1 MSDANRNSHLWRI
14 SKTVIYFAVSLSV
27 VQKNTRLMSQLIKT
41 KLHIPPPRPDL
52 VPRPRLIERLNI
64 GAQRKLILI
73 SAPPGFGKTTLV
85 SEWIQSR
92 QVPTAW
98 LSLDDGDNDP
108 ARFFAYLIAALQTV
122 QPDVGE
128 ATTTMLR
135 APQLAPFESLLTPLL
150 NDLANVSQDVL
161 FVLDD
166 YHVIENE
173 TIHNAIAFLLEHLP
187 TQIHCVISTRT
198 DPPLPLAR
206 LRARDQLVEI
216 RAADLRFTPD
226 EATAFLNRVM
236 GLPLAASDVAALEA
250 RTEGWIAGLQ
260 LAALSMRGH
269 SDISG
274 FIAAF
279 TGSNHYILDY
289 LVEEVLRRQPADI
302 QAFLL
307 QTSILDRA
315 TASLCDALGWKLEV
329 GDWKLDA
336 DDHIPTSNFQPPTS
350 SRQILEYLE
359 QSNLFIVPLDQ
370 DRTWYRYHH
379 LFAEFLRARLQQT
392 QPDRTPELHRRA
404 SEWYAQNDLP
414 AEAIHHALT
423 ARDYERAARL
433 IQQNAR
439 AALMRGETTTLLRWL
454 DTLPVEFVRAH
465 ADLCILRAWAML
477 MPFRFD
483 AIEECLQDAE
493 RVLDIT
499 DLTASHARAE
509 IAEIA
514 AIRGMMAYFRGDLPI
529 AGKLTQ
535 SALEHL
541 PHDDSFA
548 RSVVGLTLGIQHGAA
563 GRSTEAIQ
571 VFDETARLSQRIGDI
586 FVTTL
591 CTCQIAEQ
599 HILQGRLHQAAQVY
613 QQMLQHLMENKRTP
627 PPIASIP
634 YNGLGEVLREW
645 NQLEAAEEHLT
656 QGIELGKN
664 WERIVAFDGYVNLAR
679 VRHAQGDAA
688 SALRAIENAEQ
699 FANQMG
705 GTQMDDF
712 AVAAHKARLQ
722 VQQGNLDAAIRWA
735 QERELDVAR
744 WNESSFYVLN
754 EIESLV
760 FARVLIAQGKS
771 DEALHLLSEMHQV
784 AEELGRGGV
793 VIEILALQALAHH
806 ARGDAAQAL
815 IALERALALAEPEGY
830 VRVFADEGE
839 PMRSQISDFR
849 LQIEKRVRDNDDHS
863 LQSLFAYTGQLLI
876 AFKPTTLEPQPKS
889 EIINLK
895 SEISLSEREREV
907 LRLIADGLSNQEIAD
922 KLVVAVSTVKTHI
935 NNIFAKL
942 GVASRAQA
950 INRARELRLL

>member
-1 MSDANRNSHLWRI
+1 
-14 SKTVIYFAVSLSV
+14 
-27 VQKNTRLMSQLIKT
+27 
-41 KLHIPPPRPDL
+41 
-52 VPRPRLIERLNI
+52 
-64 GAQRKLILI
+64 
-73 SAPPGFGKTTLV
+73 
-85 SEWIQSR
+85 
-92 QVPTAW
+92 
-98 LSLDDGDNDP
+98 
-108 ARFFAYLIAALQTV
+108 LIAALQTI
-122 QPDVGE
+122 QSDIGE
-128 ATTTMLR
+128 TTTVMLR
-135 APQLAPFESLLTPLL
+135 ASQLAPLESLLTPLL
-150 NDLANVSQDVL
+150 NDLANSTQEMV

-173 TIHNAIAFLLEHLP
+173 TIHNAVAFLIEHLP
-187 TQIHCVISTRT
+187 MRLRWVIATRI
-198 DPPLPLAR
+198 DPPLPLPR
-206 LRARDQLVEI
+206 LRARNQLVEI
-216 RAADLRFTPD
+216 RATDLRFTPD
-226 EATAFLNRVM
+226 ETTAFLSRVM
-236 GLPLAASDVAALEA
+236 GLPLAAADIAALEA

-279 TGSNHYILDY
+279 TGSNRYILDY
-289 LVEEVLRRQPADI
+289 LIEEVLRRQPADI

-307 QTSILDRA
+307 QTSILDRV
-315 TASLCDALGWKLEV
+315 TAPLCDALTERTDSQAVLE
-329 GDWKLDA
+329 
-336 DDHIPTSNFQPPTS
+336 T
-350 SRQILEYLE
+350 LE

-370 DRTWYRYHH
+370 DRAWYRYHH

-454 DTLPVEFVRAH
+454 DALPDEFGRAH
-465 ADLCILRAWAML
+465 AEFCLLRARVLLVNLQLDTM
-477 MPFRFD
+477 
-483 AIEECLQDAE
+483 EEYLQDAE
-493 RVLDIT
+493 RVLA
-499 DLTASHARAE
+499 ASVSQTRGSHNQIAR
-509 IAEIA
+509 EIA
-514 AIRGMMAYFRGDLPI
+514 AIRGIAASFRGDRI
-529 AGKLTQ
+529 AATDWQRVLAPATD
-535 SALEHL
+535 E
-541 PHDDSFA
+541 DVFA
-548 RSVVGLTLGIQHGAA
+548 RSIEGFNLSVQHIVAGDTTAAIRTL
-563 GRSTEAIQ
+563 E
-571 VFDETARLSQRIGDI
+571 ETASISQRAGDTLT
-586 FVTTL
+586 TTL
-591 CTCQIAEQ
+591 SVCQIAEQ
-599 HILQGRLHQAAQVY
+599 RIFQGHLHQAEQLY
-613 QQMLQHLMENKRTP
+613 RQMLQQLTENQRTP
-627 PPIASIP
+627 PPIACIP
-634 YNGLGEVLREW
+634 YNGIGEVLREW
-645 NQLEAAEEHLT
+645 NQLDAAIEHLT
-656 QGIELGKN
+656 QGIELGRKGG
-664 WERIVAFDGYVNLAR
+664 RVMAFDGYISLAR
-679 VRHAQGDAA
+679 VKHAQGDIVN
-688 SALRAIENAEQ
+688 ALRAIENAEHL
-699 FANQMG
+699 ANQMG

-722 VQQGNLDAAIRWA
+722 VQQGDLDAAIRWA

-744 WNESSFYVLN
+744 WNESPFYILN

-784 AEELGRGGV
+784 AGELGRGGV

-815 IALERALALAEPEGY
+815 TALERALALAEPEGY

-839 PMRSQISDFR
+839 PMRSQIADFR

-895 SEISLSEREREV
+895 SEIPLSEREREV

-935 NNIFAKL
+935 NNIYAKL
-942 GVASRAQA
+942 GATSRVQA